1 MCSSQYRPFGHLK
14 PLYTS
19 LSFPYLLKRV
29 TKHVLSFIMFCG
41 PICDE
46 IPLCACVLQ
55 FCVVCTIKYT
65 NNAFF
70 KGIGSMHSCLT
81 GLHSIF
87 NNFQLVG
94 FFPSKFVMRMR
105 SCQCCSFCDLSLKTS
120 FHVIYTV
127 MLSQKRLLVK
137 F

>member
-1 MCSSQYRPFGHLK
+1 MRSSQYRPFGHLK

-19 LSFPYLLKRV
+19 ISLPYLLKRV

-55 FCVVCTIKYT
+55 FCIVCTIKYT
-65 NNAFF
+65 NNAFS

-81 GLHSIF
+81 GVHAIF

-94 FFPSKFVMRMR
+94 FFFPQSLLCACVVVNVAHFVTYHSKQAFMLFVLL
-105 SCQCCSFCDLSLKTS
+105 CCLKKG
-120 FHVIYTV
+120 Y
-127 MLSQKRLLVK
+127 
-137 F
+137 